1 MTSMIR
7 QKPAHNGLSAQP
19 IGDWVYAVVR
29 HDDKVMSV
37 EPTRHK
43 AIGVIACWRNNQTYR
58 VVSMR
63 VGEVRMQD
71 WSRVFK
77 A

>member
-1 MTSMIR
+1 MSIR
-7 QKPAHNGLSAQP
+7 TKPAHNGLCVGP

-29 HDDKVMSV
+29 HDDKVMTV

-43 AIGVIACWRNNQTYR
+43 AVGQAAIYRNANSYR
-58 VVSMR
+58 VVPMR

-71 WSRVFK
+71 WARVFK
-77 A
+77 